1 MNDQVSSQ
9 VSDRTTRIPAVE
21 ARGLTVAYGD
31 ALALSDVNVEAHQ
44 GRITVICGANG
55 SGKSTLLKGLAGLET
70 PTSGDILLS
79 GQPLSQLSRRDIARR
94 VAVMSQSPEVPTG
107 LTVEEL
113 VEQGRHPHRPWLG
126 RISARDRSLIDSAIR
141 RVDLHHLRQRELATL
156 SGGERQ
162 RAWVAMALAQEPQL
176 LFLDEP
182 TSFLDIRHQ
191 AELLTLLRQLN
202 RLEGL
207 TIVAVLHDLNQVMD
221 IADDVLLMCKGRVLA
236 TGTAQQV
243 LKADLLEEAFGCKV
257 DIVPHPRD
265 GERGYCLIDWVGNT
279 DATGPVRREA

>member
-1 MNDQVSSQ
+1 
-9 VSDRTTRIPAVE
+9 VSDLKTNAPAVE
-21 ARGLTVAYGD
+21 ARGLTVAYD
-31 ALALSDVNVEAHQ
+31 QALALHNIDAQAHQ

-55 SGKSTLLKGLAGLET
+55 SGKSTLLKALAGLEQ
-70 PTSGDILLS
+70 PTSGEVLLS

-94 VAVMSQSPEVPTG
+94 VAVMSQSPEVPSG

-126 RISARDRSLIDSAIR
+126 RLSTQDRELIEGAIR
-141 RVDLHHLRQRELATL
+141 RVDLQAFRARDLSTL

-162 RAWVAMALAQEPQL
+162 RAWVAMALAQEPEL

-202 RLEGL
+202 RDEGL

-221 IADDVLLMCKGRVLA
+221 IADDVVLMRKGKVLA
-236 TGTAQQV
+236 TGSTTQV
-243 LKADLLEEAFGCKV
+243 LQTELLEQAFGCQV
-257 DIVPHPRD
+257 DIVPHPRNHD
-265 GERGYCLIDWVGNT
+265 RGYCLIDWVGDT
-279 DATGPVRREA
+279 GDADTLRLAE

>member
-1 MNDQVSSQ
+1 MSDQN
-9 VSDRTTRIPAVE
+9 TNAPAVE
-21 ARGLTVAYGD
+21 ARGLAVVYDQAF
-31 ALALSDVNVEAHQ
+31 ALRDVDVQAHH
-44 GRITVICGANG
+44 GSITVICGANG
-55 SGKSTLLKGLAGLET
+55 SGKSTLLKTLAGLEP
-70 PTSGDILLS
+70 PTSGDVLLS

-94 VAVMSQSPEVPTG
+94 VAVMSQSPEVPLG

-126 RISARDRSLIDSAIR
+126 RLSVEDRDLIDRAIR
-141 RVDLHHLRQRELATL
+141 RVDLHALRDRELSTL

-162 RAWVAMALAQEPQL
+162 RAWVAMALAQEPEL

-202 RLEGL
+202 KEEGL

-221 IADDVLLMCKGRVLA
+221 IADDIVLMCKGKVLA
-236 TGTAQQV
+236 AGSTGHV
-243 LKADLLEEAFGCKV
+243 LQEDVLEQAFGCKV
-257 DIVPHPRD
+257 DIVPHPRNHD
-265 GERGYCLIDWVGNT
+265 RGYCLIDWVGNADST
-279 DATGPVRREA
+279 NTLRLAE